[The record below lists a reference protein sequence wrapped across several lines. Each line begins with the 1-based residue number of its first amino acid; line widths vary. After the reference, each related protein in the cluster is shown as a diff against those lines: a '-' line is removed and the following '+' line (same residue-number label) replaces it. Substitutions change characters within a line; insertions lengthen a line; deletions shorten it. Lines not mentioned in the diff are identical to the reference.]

1 MNILQTLIEVKNELR
16 ASIEKAYEAIAASE
30 TELTELDVKKST
42 LQAEV
47 MTLSKAVEPLR
58 KEVEG
63 QRRSTQEIFAEQ
75 EKAGK
80 ALDTI
85 KAAIVREQQD
95 LDKRRADAE
104 KVIEEAKIG
113 KLRDLEKQIADLEAK
128 LAAKQK
134 AYDDFIA
141 KLSK

>member
-1 MNILQTLIEVKNELR
+1 MNILQTLTDVKNELK
-16 ASIEKAYEAIAASE
+16 ASVDKAYEAIAASE
-30 TELTELDVKKST
+30 VEVTELDVKKST

-58 KEVEG
+58 KEIEG
-63 QRRSTQEIFAEQ
+63 QRRSMQEIFAEQ

-80 ALDTI
+80 ALDAI
-85 KAAIVREQQD
+85 KSAIVREQQD

-104 KVIEEAKIG
+104 KVIEEAKASKI
-113 KLRDLEKQIADLEAK
+113 RDMEAK
-128 LAAKQK
+128 LAAVEAKLAEKQK